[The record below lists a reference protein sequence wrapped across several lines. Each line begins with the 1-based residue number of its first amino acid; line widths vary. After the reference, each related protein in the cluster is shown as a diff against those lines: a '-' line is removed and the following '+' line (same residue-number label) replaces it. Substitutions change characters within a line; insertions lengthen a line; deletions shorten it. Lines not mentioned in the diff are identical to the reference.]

1 MAAVAVVFSIRPALC
16 QPRSPNTIGRGSSV
30 ISITDPPTPPW
41 LPPPPRPEE
50 QMREFSRHDAT
61 ASASVATLAVDIAS
75 EDRKYIARYGDRRPS
90 FWAPPPPPPQL
101 PLPPPPPPPPSV
113 QCRPDPI
120 DRIISDGKGK
130 RRLLW
135 MLLLLLLVGGEKNRG
150 GRCVYPARGKKKKLK
165 GNSHGGSLLPGAS
178 VPPPMA
184 EAALFFWV
192 LASREPLRRGRSQQN
207 TESC

>member
-1 MAAVAVVFSIRPALC
+1 MRALAKAHPPPPLFLLLLPRAPRSKRRCPLLYFDTARATLVAAVAVVFSIRPALC

-150 GRCVYPARGKKKKLK
+150 GRCVYPHA
-165 GNSHGGSLLPGAS
+165 
-178 VPPPMA
+178 
-184 EAALFFWV
+184 
-192 LASREPLRRGRSQQN
+192 GRKRN
-207 TESC
+207 